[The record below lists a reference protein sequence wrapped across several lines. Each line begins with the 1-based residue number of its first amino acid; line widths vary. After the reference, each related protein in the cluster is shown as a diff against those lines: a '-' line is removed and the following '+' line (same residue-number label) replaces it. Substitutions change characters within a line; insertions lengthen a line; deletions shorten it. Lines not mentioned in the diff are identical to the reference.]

1 MQGRPF
7 LFNIPKDIMNLN
19 IYLQK
24 KEKDANKD
32 RINNV
37 VNILI

>member
-7 LFNIPKDIMNLN
+7 LFNIPKDIMKLN